1 MIRVIS
7 KEESKADRKEL
18 VDWVKERL
26 KEDDVDF
33 RNFLFFA
40 RQWYKSLK

>member
-1 MIRVIS
+1 MIRVES
-7 KEESKADRKEL
+7 KEETKADRKEL

-26 KEDDVDF
+26 DDTDF

-40 RQWYKSLK
+40 RQWYESLK